1 MLEILF
7 PGIKEGQYTLA
18 IIISC
23 ISVALWLLVAAARW
37 RMFTKMGEKGW
48 KAFVPF
54 YGLYIMYSKCWST
67 KAAWNCILGIIVSA
81 LFEFGA
87 FKTDGEIATILC
99 SIGELMVAVYMLYL
113 SVRINFRVAK
123 AFGHG
128 AGSDS
133 DCGFSLT
140 FSHSLSASESPNI
153 SAIHFRKPKTN
164 NKRYGKRTAYA
175 EVPTASAVLSPF
187 FVQRIMI

>member
-1 MLEILF
+1 
-7 PGIKEGQYTLA
+7 
-18 IIISC
+18 
-23 ISVALWLLVAAARW
+23 
-37 RMFTKMGEKGW
+37 MFTKMGEAGW

-54 YGLYIMYSKCWST
+54 YGLYIMYSKCWSI

-128 AGSDS
+128 AGFEFGLWLFPYIFTFII
-133 DCGFSLT
+133 GFGK
-140 FSHSLSASESPNI
+140 SEYIGNPLPE
-153 SAIHFRKPKTN
+153 AKTN
-164 NKRYGKRTAYA
+164 NKRYGKRTAVVK
-175 EVPTASAVLSPF
+175 VPTAFAVLSLF
-187 FVQRIMI
+187 IDLSCLFCTSEFLSVTR

>member
-37 RMFTKMGEKGW
+37 RMFTKMGENGW

-54 YGLYIMYSKCWST
+54 YGLYIMYSKCWIT
-67 KAAWNCILGIIVSA
+67 KAAWNFILGIIVTA

-87 FKTDGEIATILC
+87 FKTDGEIVTILC

-113 SVRINFRVAK
+113 SARINFRVAK

-128 AGSDS
+128 AGF
-133 DCGFSLT
+133 GFGLWLFPYIFT
-140 FSHSLSASESPNI
+140 FIIGFGKSEYIGNPLPEV
-153 SAIHFRKPKTN
+153 K
-164 NKRYGKRTAYA
+164 NK
-175 EVPTASAVLSPF
+175 
-187 FVQRIMI
+187 Q

>member
-23 ISVALWLLVAAARW
+23 ISVALWPLVAAARW
-37 RMFTKMGEKGW
+37 RMFTKIGENGW

-54 YGLYIMYSKCWST
+54 YGLYIMYSKCCST

-87 FKTDGEIATILC
+87 FKTDGEIAPILC
-99 SIGELMVAVYMLYL
+99 SIGELMV
-113 SVRINFRVAK
+113 
-123 AFGHG
+123 
-128 AGSDS
+128 
-133 DCGFSLT
+133 
-140 FSHSLSASESPNI
+140 
-153 SAIHFRKPKTN
+153 
-164 NKRYGKRTAYA
+164 A

-187 FVQRIMI
+187 IDFSCLFCTYEFPSVTR

>member
-37 RMFTKMGEKGW
+37 RMFTKMGENGW

-67 KAAWNCILGIIVSA
+67 KAAWNCILGIIVTA

-87 FKTDGEIATILC
+87 FKTDGKIVTILC

-128 AGSDS
+128 AGF
-133 DCGFSLT
+133 GFGLWLFPYIFT
-140 FSHSLSASESPNI
+140 FIIGFGKSGYIGNPLPEV
-153 SAIHFRKPKTN
+153 K
-164 NKRYGKRTAYA
+164 NK
-175 EVPTASAVLSPF
+175 
-187 FVQRIMI
+187 Q

>member
-18 IIISC
+18 IIIFC
-23 ISVALWLLVAAARW
+23 ISVVLWLLVAAARW

-54 YGLYIMYSKCWST
+54 YGLYIMYAKCWST
-67 KAAWNCILGIIVSA
+67 KAAWNCILGIFVSA

-87 FKTDGEIATILC
+87 FKTNGEIATILC
-99 SIGELMVAVYMLYL
+99 SIGELIVAVYMLYL

-128 AGSDS
+128 AAF
-133 DCGFSLT
+133 GFGLWLFPYIFT
-140 FSHSLSASESPNI
+140 FIIGFGKSEYIGNPLPG
-153 SAIHFRKPKTN
+153 AK
-164 NKRYGKRTAYA
+164 NK
-175 EVPTASAVLSPF
+175 
-187 FVQRIMI
+187 Q